1 MRLRMRLDVSF
12 LPDWP
17 NLWLLAS
24 PKYNQL
30 DLPDRTRAGSP
41 EGPCPIPSFCHRSQL
56 GAPELLELGKS

>member
-1 MRLRMRLDVSF
+1 
-12 LPDWP
+12 
-17 NLWLLAS
+17 LLAS